1 MVGMAGL
8 SGVILAGGK
17 SRRMGTDKAFLKV
30 GGRMLIQRVLDVVE
44 ALCDDVVIVTNTPE
58 RYASFGTRLVTDIVP
73 GAGALGGL
81 YTGLHAAS
89 RHCSLVVACDMPFLN
104 RALLQYMADLVGE
117 FDAVIPALGTVCPD
131 LSDTSNARRWGLH
144 PLHAAYTKACLLPIE
159 RAIQQGDL
167 RVIAFLPEVR
177 VRFISPEEV
186 DRFDPERRS
195 FFNANTPEELAQ
207 ARAMAD
213 VPAM

>member
-1 MVGMAGL
+1 MAGL

-17 SRRMGTDKAFLKV
+17 SRRMGKDKAFLEV
-30 GGRMLIQRVLDVVE
+30 GGRMLIQRVLDVVT

-58 RYASFGTRLVTDIVP
+58 RYAPFGARLVRDIFP

-81 YTGLHAAS
+81 YTGLHAA
-89 RHCSLVVACDMPFLN
+89 RHARSVVVACDMPFLN
-104 RALLQYMADLVGE
+104 RGLLQYMADLARE
-117 FDAVIPALGTVCPD
+117 FDAVIPALGSVRPD
-131 LSDTSNARRWGLH
+131 LSDTSNARKWGLH
-144 PLHAAYTKACLLPIE
+144 PLHAVYGKACLMPIE

-177 VRFISPEEV
+177 VRFVGPEEV
-186 DRFDPERRS
+186 ERFDPEGRS

-213 VPAM
+213 VPAV